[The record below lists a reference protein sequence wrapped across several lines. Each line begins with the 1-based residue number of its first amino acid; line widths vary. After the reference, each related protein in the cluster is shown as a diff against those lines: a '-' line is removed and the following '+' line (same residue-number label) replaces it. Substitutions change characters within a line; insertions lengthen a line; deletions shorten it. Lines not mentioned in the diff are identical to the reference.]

1 MQTVPRPFPGTVC
14 SVPDGGIGPSRT
26 SAFTLIELLVV
37 LGIIAVLSSLLLTS
51 LASSKELSRRSRCR
65 SNERQMTI
73 ALHLYGGDWED
84 QLPPADASAVN
95 RPALGRTYLPLI
107 ATNTQRSLLRYLADS
122 NVLDCPNV
130 HRALVASNEAPMS
143 WRWPLDAWHQQ
154 IGYLYLGGRAAT
166 PWAVSGPLIRET
178 WVSPQRLSD
187 DPGAA
192 AFTDLS
198 YVATC
203 VRRIVVAHG
212 QRGPWIQQLAAD
224 QWPGG
229 SGVFAR
235 VEGTAIAGSHVA
247 RLDGS
252 VEWQAKKKLRWY
264 RAAKELDALDN
275 ETCVAIW

>member
-1 MQTVPRPFPGTVC
+1 MQTVPRPFPGAVC
-14 SVPDGGIGPSRT
+14 SVLEGGIGRSRT
-26 SAFTLIELLVV
+26 SAFTLLELLVV

-84 QLPPADASAVN
+84 QLPPADAAAVG
-95 RPALGRTYLPLI
+95 PPVLLRTYLPLI

-130 HRALVASNEAPMS
+130 HRVLVASNHGPTS
-143 WRWPLDAWHQQ
+143 WRWPLDAWHLQ

-166 PWAVSGPLIRET
+166 PWGVSGPPIRET

-192 AFTDLS
+192 AFTDLG

-212 QRGPWIQQLAAD
+212 LRGPWIQQLAAD
-224 QWPGG
+224 AWPAG

-235 VEGTAIAGSHVA
+235 VEGAAIAGSHVA

-252 VEWQAKKKLRWY
+252 VEWHTRKNLRWY
-264 RAAKELDALDN
+264 RGAKEFDASDN
-275 ETCVAIW
+275 GTCVAIW